1 MKFEDIYKDDIFA
14 NEMGITLFELNDQ
27 HAVMKLTIE
36 PRHLNGGHVAHGGA
50 IFTLADISMAAVANY
65 NQPISVSIQSDMRFL
80 AAAKLGDT
88 LTAEAVGVFGRKSMY
103 NCRTTITNQDG
114 EMIAI
119 AEGMFHTKRV

>member
-14 NEMGITLFELNDQ
+14 NEMGITLSELNDQ
-27 HAVMKLTIE
+27 HAVMTLSVE

-88 LTAEAVGVFGRKSMY
+88 LIAEAVGVFGRKSMY
-103 NCRTTITNQDG
+103 NCRTTITNQNG